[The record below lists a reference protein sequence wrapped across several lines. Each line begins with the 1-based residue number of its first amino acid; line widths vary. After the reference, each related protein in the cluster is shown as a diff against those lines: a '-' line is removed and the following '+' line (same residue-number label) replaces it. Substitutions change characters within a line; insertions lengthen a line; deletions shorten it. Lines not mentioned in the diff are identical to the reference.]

1 MRLSE
6 GVGAFSAILIALVP
20 ITHQSEARTMT
31 PCTPSIE
38 PAITVTVADAQI
50 GTSLR
55 ATVVVTDGIF
65 KEELNLRGVT
75 AAGQVIYG
83 GAFERPGMYTVR
95 VSRDG
100 YETSILKNIK
110 VAKEQCHVET
120 RHINVKLKKSANH
133 K

>member
-6 GVGAFSAILIALVP
+6 GVGVFSAILIALVP
-20 ITHQSEARTMT
+20 TTNQSEARTMT

-38 PAITVTVADAQI
+38 PAITVTVADAQT
-50 GTSLR
+50 GTFLR
-55 ATVVVTDGIF
+55 ATIVATDGNF

-83 GAFERPGMYTVR
+83 GAFERPGIYTVR

-100 YETSILKNIK
+100 YETSTLKDIK
-110 VAKEQCHVET
+110 VTKEQCHVLT
-120 RHINVKLKKSANH
+120 RHLTVMLKKSANRR
-133 K
+133 